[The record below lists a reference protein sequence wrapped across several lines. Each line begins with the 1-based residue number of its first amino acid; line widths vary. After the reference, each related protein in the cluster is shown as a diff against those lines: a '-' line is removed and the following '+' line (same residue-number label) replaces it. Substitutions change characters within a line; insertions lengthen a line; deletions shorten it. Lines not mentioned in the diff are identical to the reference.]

1 MNPAK
6 VEELKNL
13 AEQSASR
20 IAGEAMTFACKAFS
34 IFKDEV
40 INLRTEKAL
49 NQSLHER
56 EGNKSVTLPSRKLLI
71 AEEVAELLQVE
82 VKTIYSWANVGKIPS
97 HKIGDCRRFDL
108 NEILE
113 ATRNTFQLSL
123 PKLKPALKETKLRMI
138 K

>member
-1 MNPAK
+1 MNSAK

-13 AEQSASR
+13 AEQSAAR
-20 IAGEAMTFACKAFS
+20 IAGEAMTFACKAFL

-40 INLRTEKAL
+40 INSRTEKAL
-49 NQSLHER
+49 NQPLNER
-56 EGNKSVTLPSRKLLI
+56 EGNKSVTLPSQKLLI

-97 HKIGDCRRFDL
+97 FKVGGCLRFDRQ
-108 NEILE
+108 EVLE
-113 ATRNTFQLSL
+113 AARNKIQLSL
-123 PKLKPALKETKLRMI
+123 PEPKPALKETKLRMI